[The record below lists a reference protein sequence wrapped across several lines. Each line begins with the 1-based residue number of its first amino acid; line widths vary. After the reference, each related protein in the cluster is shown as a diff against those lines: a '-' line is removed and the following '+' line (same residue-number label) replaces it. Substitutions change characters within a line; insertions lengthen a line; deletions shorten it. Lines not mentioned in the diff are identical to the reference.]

1 MNIVIIGGGEYGTAI
16 GNQLSS
22 NKKLSVT
29 LFVRDED
36 QMIEINHNHTN
47 TKYFPNK
54 KLEIKLK
61 ASISPTILKDAQIV
75 FIALPSKEINAFFV
89 SNKEHLTNKPLIVNL
104 SKGVLENG
112 ITIVDKLKHL
122 IKTENIVSLKGPTF
136 AAEIINNSH
145 SIFTLG
151 YKTRDQYMLIKKCFK
166 ETNIHIDYTTDIRGV
181 ELLSVLKNVYAIIIG
196 VVDAKYNSPNTR
208 FMILTKAFSELRT
221 LLKHFSGHESTLF
234 LSCGYGD
241 MAMTSLTNLSRN
253 RTLGLFIGKG
263 FYNHEDK
270 SRLVLEGISTL
281 KIINSSL
288 DDSIKQRLPLF
299 SKLEKYFS
307 NKNENFEIYFDD
319 LINKKM
325 KTVLTYGTFDTLHYG
340 HLEILR
346 RAKEHGDR
354 LIVGLST
361 DEFNNEKKKQSHLS
375 YDKRKELL
383 EALEYV
389 DLVIPENTWEQKTQ
403 DVLKNQV
410 DIFIMGDDWKG
421 KFDFLKEHCEVLYL
435 TRTDGISSTKLK
447 SILQK

>member
-1 MNIVIIGGGEYGTAI
+1 
-16 GNQLSS
+16 
-22 NKKLSVT
+22 
-29 LFVRDED
+29 
-36 QMIEINHNHTN
+36 
-47 TKYFPNK
+47 
-54 KLEIKLK
+54 
-61 ASISPTILKDAQIV
+61 
-75 FIALPSKEINAFFV
+75 
-89 SNKEHLTNKPLIVNL
+89 
-104 SKGVLENG
+104 
-112 ITIVDKLKHL
+112 
-122 IKTENIVSLKGPTF
+122 
-136 AAEIINNSH
+136 
-145 SIFTLG
+145 
-151 YKTRDQYMLIKKCFK
+151 
-166 ETNIHIDYTTDIRGV
+166 
-181 ELLSVLKNVYAIIIG
+181 
-196 VVDAKYNSPNTR
+196 
-208 FMILTKAFSELRT
+208 
-221 LLKHFSGHESTLF
+221 LF

-241 MAMTSLTNLSRN
+241 LAMTSLTNLSRN

-270 SRLVLEGISTL
+270 SRLVLEGMSTL

-325 KTVLTYGTFDTLHYG
+325 KTVLTYGTFDMLHYG

-361 DEFNNEKKKQSHLS
+361 DEFNNEKEKQSHLS

-421 KFDFLKEHCEVLYL
+421 KFDFLKDYCEVLYL
-435 TRTDGISSTKLK
+435 PRTDGISSTKLK